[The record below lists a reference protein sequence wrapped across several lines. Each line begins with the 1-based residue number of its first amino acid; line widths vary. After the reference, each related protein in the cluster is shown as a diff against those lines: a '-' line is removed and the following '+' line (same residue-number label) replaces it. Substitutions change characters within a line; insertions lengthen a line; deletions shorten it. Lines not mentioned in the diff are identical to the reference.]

1 MSSVFVYLAVATPYV
16 SCTLFKSVKYDA
28 MLEEVSHECHVSS
41 RSQPESAHALAAW
54 RYPAP
59 YDTYNIGDEA
69 AALAEML
76 DSRSPWFVALDTND
90 AITSRWAIAASAR
103 RPRSA
108 GRASRA
114 SGRRT
119 TGTVTLSVG
128 LGLRPDLTGQ
138 QLGLPFFEPCWPLRW
153 SDSRPDAFRLFVL
166 PFNQR
171 AIRVYERAGFRHV
184 GTLDAPDTGSDA
196 RLFLE
201 MRREVGQKSAGKS
214 EQ

>member
-1 MSSVFVYLAVATPYV
+1 MDVTFQAIT
-16 SCTLFKSVKYDA
+16 
-28 MLEEVSHECHVSS
+28 
-41 RSQPESAHALAAW
+41 PESAHALAAW

-76 DSRSPWFVALDTND
+76 DSRSPWFVAFD
-90 AITSRWAIAASAR
+90 ADGVDGALVGYCCFGTAAEVGWEGE
-103 RPRSA
+103 PRLWTIDN
-108 GRASRA
+108 GDNR
-114 SGRRT
+114 
-119 TGTVTLSVG
+119 TLSVG

-138 QLGLPFFEPCWPLRW
+138 HLGLPFFEAVLAFAMERF
-153 SDSRPDAFRLFVL
+153 SLAAFRLFVL

-196 RLFLE
+196 HVFLE
-201 MRREVGQKSAGKS
+201 MRHEIGQKTAGKS

>member
-1 MSSVFVYLAVATPYV
+1 MRRDCVNVTFEPIT
-16 SCTLFKSVKYDA
+16 
-28 MLEEVSHECHVSS
+28 
-41 RSQPESAHALAAW
+41 PESAKSLAAW

-76 DSRSPWFVALDTND
+76 DSRSPWFVAFD
-90 AITSRWAIAASAR
+90 ADNESMGYCCFGTAAEVGWEGE
-103 RPRSA
+103 PRLWTL
-108 GRASRA
+108 GN
-114 SGRRT
+114 GDD
-119 TGTVTLSVG
+119 GTLSVG

-138 QLGLPFFEPCWPLRW
+138 HLGLPFFESVLAFAVERFNPA
-153 SDSRPDAFRLFVL
+153 AFRLFVL

-171 AIRVYERAGFRHV
+171 AISVYKRAGFHHV

-196 RLFLE
+196 HVFLE
-201 MRREVGQKSAGKS
+201 MRREVAEKSGGKS

>member
-1 MSSVFVYLAVATPYV
+1 MNITFEPIT
-16 SCTLFKSVKYDA
+16 
-28 MLEEVSHECHVSS
+28 
-41 RSQPESAHALAAW
+41 PESAHALAAW

-90 AITSRWAIAASAR
+90 ADNEPMGYCCFGTAAEVGWEGE
-103 RPRSA
+103 PRLWTQDNGDGDA
-108 GRASRA
+108 
-114 SGRRT
+114 
-119 TGTVTLSVG
+119 LSVG

-138 QLGLPFFEPCWPLRW
+138 QLGLSFFETVLAFAVERF
-153 SDSRPDAFRLFVL
+153 RPATLRLFVL

-184 GTLDAPDTGSDA
+184 GTLDAPDSGSDA
-196 RLFLE
+196 HLFLE
-201 MRREVGQKSAGKS
+201 MRREVGQKTAGKS